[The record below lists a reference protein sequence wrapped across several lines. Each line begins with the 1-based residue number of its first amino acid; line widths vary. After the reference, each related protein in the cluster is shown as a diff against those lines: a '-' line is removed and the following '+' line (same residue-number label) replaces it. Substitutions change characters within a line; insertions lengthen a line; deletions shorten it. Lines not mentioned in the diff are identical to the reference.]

1 MCNEYIGVPG
11 DVRMT
16 MLILDIDFEE
26 SLCYLSEGAFLHAIF
41 FFLISFIPP
50 SSGDRDSDFTPID
63 PIFQFKVL
71 IASKEFVKT
80 WLHW

>member
-41 FFLISFIPP
+41 FSSSVLFLL
-50 SSGDRDSDFTPID
+50 
-63 PIFQFKVL
+63 VL
-71 IASKEFVKT
+71 GIEIQILRQLTRFSNLKF
-80 WLHW
+80 